1 MNTDKENAPESGRFA
16 YAYHPASIMTGSD
29 DPVMITP

>member
-16 YAYHPASIMTGSD
+16 YAYHPASIMT
-29 DPVMITP
+29 DPMIL